1 MQISGE
7 YGTELL
13 LRYTEEQLIRDLE
26 RRRIVNERV
35 AEIRAGKRRARAAMR
50 GRLADLVAGNTVGM
64 PVAPPRRTA
73 GVSGAHAV
81 HR

>member
-7 YGTELL
+7 FGTELL

-35 AEIRAGKRRARAAMR
+35 AEIRAEKRRARAAMR
-50 GRLADLVAGNTVGM
+50 GRLADFVAGNTVGM
-64 PVAPPRRTA
+64 PAAPPRRTA